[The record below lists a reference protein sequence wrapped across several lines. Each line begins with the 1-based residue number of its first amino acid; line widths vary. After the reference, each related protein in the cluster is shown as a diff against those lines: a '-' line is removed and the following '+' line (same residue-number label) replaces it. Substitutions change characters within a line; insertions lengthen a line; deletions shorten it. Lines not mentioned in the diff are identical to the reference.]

1 MKKVFLTMLF
11 ALTFIVLG
19 VCSNKV
25 YGYLYL
31 NNLDFDAKINQD
43 ASMDVTEIWNIK
55 IEQTNTLFKTF
66 KTDFSKYSG
75 ITNVKVSEIKNG
87 IEQNLEQ
94 IDTLMYH
101 VTKNCY
107 YGMKND
113 KGNYEIAWG
122 VGLDNSSDTRTYKIS
137 YTVQDAIKKYIDYAE
152 LYWQFVGED
161 FEINANKITGKIT
174 LPMNVENKDE
184 IKVWGHTED
193 LNGEIYAKNLNT
205 IEFEINNFRSGRY
218 VEIRTLFPTYMISHS
233 SRSSTSSALDYVI
246 KEETKWAEDAN
257 LRRKRVENLKK
268 IITLGFVLIDGLIC
282 IFFLKKA
289 KERFDKAKA
298 IIPYTKTINIDYY
311 REIPRKNATPSQSIH
326 LLKKRI
332 VPFTAQEIGRIFSAT
347 LLDLSLKKYIEFE
360 QIDKKNFNIK
370 LLTKSSE
377 KLEISEN
384 LIYEFLKKAMG
395 EDGNITVKELEKYI
409 KKYPSRIEKL
419 KKSIDE
425 ETKKEIV
432 NHGLY
437 DIKREEQK
445 VVSPIIQI
453 IATFVSFYVLG
464 FLMEYIQSDI
474 LTFGFIVLM
483 ITTIIKAIASSKLNK
498 KLQPFTNQGLDESQM
513 WNGLKKYMEDFSM
526 LDKREVP
533 EIVIWEEFLVYATV
547 FGIADKL
554 LKQLKIVYKDIYD
567 SMDINS
573 NSYMYIMIHT
583 DFTSS
588 FTSAISS
595 SVASSYT
602 STLSSGSGGGGGFSG
617 GGGGGRR
624 PEEAE
629 AGR

>member
-1 MKKVFLTMLF
+1 MKKFFLSICF
-11 ALTFIVLG
+11 VVTFILLG
-19 VCSNKV
+19 AFSNKAF
-25 YGYLYL
+25 GYLYL
-31 NNLDFDAKINQD
+31 NNLDFDAKINKD
-43 ASMDVTEIWNIK
+43 ASMEVIEIWDIE

-66 KTDFSKYSG
+66 KTDYSKYSG

-87 IEQNLEQ
+87 IEQDLEQ

-113 KGNYEIAWG
+113 KGNFEIAWG

-137 YTVQDAIKKYIDYAE
+137 YTVKDAIKKYSDYAE
-152 LYWQFVGED
+152 LYWQFVGSD

-174 LPMNVENKDE
+174 LPINVETKDE

-193 LNGEIYAKNLNT
+193 LNGEIYVKSLNT
-205 IEFEINNFRSGRY
+205 IEFEINKFRSGRF
-218 VEIRTLFPTYMISHS
+218 VEIRSLFPTYIISYS
-233 SRSSTSSALDYVI
+233 GRTSDLAALGQVVE
-246 KEETKWAEDAN
+246 EETKWAELAN
-257 LRRKRVENLKK
+257 LRRRRAENYKK
-268 IITLGFVLIDGLIC
+268 LISLGFILIDSLIC
-282 IFFLKKA
+282 IFSIKKA
-289 KERFDKAKA
+289 KERFSKAKE

-311 REIPRKNATPSQSIH
+311 RELPRKNATPAQSIN
-326 LLKKRI
+326 LLKNKI
-332 VPFTAQEIGRIFSAT
+332 MPFTAQEIGRVFSAT
-347 LLDLSLKKYIEFE
+347 LLDLNLKKFIEFE

-370 LLTKSSE
+370 VLIEPSE
-377 KLEISEN
+377 KLEKSER
-384 LIYEFLKKAMG
+384 LVYDFLKRAMG
-395 EDGNITVKELEKYI
+395 EDGNITVKELEKYM

-419 KKSIDE
+419 KSSIEE
-425 ETKKEIV
+425 ETKEEIV
-432 NHGLY
+432 NLGLY
-437 DIKREEQK
+437 DSKREDEK

-453 IATFVSFYVLG
+453 VIPFVAFFVLG
-464 FLMEYIQSDI
+464 FIMEYVQEYIV
-474 LTFGFIVLM
+474 TFGFIALM
-483 ITTIIKAIASSKLNK
+483 IATIIKAIASSKLNK
-498 KLQPFTNQGLDESQM
+498 KLQPFTNQGLDENQM
-513 WNGLKKYMEDFSM
+513 WKGLKKYMEDFSM

-533 EIVIWEEFLVYATV
+533 ELVIWEKFLVYATA
-547 FGIADKL
+547 FGIADKV

-567 SMDINS
+567 SMDMNS
-573 NSYMYIMIHT
+573 YSYMYMAMHT